1 MPLSAVLFDLDG
13 TLIDTA
19 PDFILAVN
27 SLRAEQNLPPLP
39 EDDIRKTVSDGA
51 RALITLAFNLEEGD
65 DGFEPLRERL
75 LELYTDNIC
84 VHSALFEGMQS
95 VLDQLAEQGIPWG
108 IVTNKPSRF
117 TDPLL
122 AQLDIKPAPQS
133 VICPDHVAITKP
145 DPEGVLLAC
154 KQMGADASNAI
165 YVGDHIRDIDAGK
178 NARMKTIACGYGYVS
193 IGDNSH
199 NWNADYHVD
208 HASEIGAIIEQLH
221 AVTTA

>member
-1 MPLSAVLFDLDG
+1 MALSAVLFDLDG

-27 SLRAEQNLPPLP
+27 TLRAEQNLPPLP

-51 RALITLAFNLEEGD
+51 RALVTLAFDLTEED
-65 DGFEPLRERL
+65 EGFDPLRKRL
-75 LELYTDNIC
+75 LELYTQNIC

-95 VLDQLAEQGIPWG
+95 VLDQLAKHGIPWG

-122 AQLDIKPAPQS
+122 EQLSIQPAPKS

-154 KQMGADASNAI
+154 KQIGADPKTTV
-165 YVGDHIRDIDAGK
+165 YLGDHLRDIDAGK
-178 NARMKTIACGYGYVS
+178 NAGMKTIACGYGYVS
-193 IGDNSH
+193 IGDDST
-199 NWNADYHVD
+199 NWQADYHVD
-208 HASEIGAIIEQLH
+208 HASEITAIIDELH
-221 AVTTA
+221 V